1 VSGFELIS
9 TLTHKFGIGPKRR
22 GFVRM
27 EFTFSEEQG
36 QLRESVRSFLAGR
49 SPGHYVRSMMDD
61 PAGFELDV
69 WQELVD
75 LGWTGVL
82 VPEAQGGL
90 GLGMVDLVVLME
102 EMGRALFPGP
112 YFSSAV
118 LATLAAKGLGLDDRL
133 ASLGSGATRGTVA
146 LDEEGHGDVVERVRC
161 RASRKT
167 GRWLLNGLKP
177 IVVDG
182 HTADWCLIVA
192 RTQAGLGTF
201 LLEAPRGELVP
212 TWDLTR
218 KVARLELRDTPATPV
233 GPAGDHTATWRRVVD
248 DAAVALCAELVGS
261 MEAAHELAVEYA
273 KVRVQFDRPIA
284 TFQVIKHKA
293 VDMLHRIELSR
304 VGTHYAAWASDV
316 DEPVREEAAAMA
328 KAYVAESANAVAGES
343 IQIHGGVGFTW
354 DADPHLHY
362 RRAKQNDLLLGYHG
376 IHRERLAHLVLDPA

>member
-1 VSGFELIS
+1 
-9 TLTHKFGIGPKRR
+9 
-22 GFVRM
+22 M
-27 EFTFSEEQG
+27 EFTFSDEQD

-49 SPGHYVRSMMDD
+49 SPGDYVRSMMDD
-61 PAGFELDV
+61 PAGFQPDV

-90 GLGMVDLVVLME
+90 GLGMVDLVVVME

-118 LATLAAKGLGLDDRL
+118 LATLAAKRLGLDDRL

-182 HTADWCLIVA
+182 HTADWCLVVA
-192 RTQAGLGTF
+192 RRQEGLGTF

-233 GPAGDHTATWRRVVD
+233 GPDGDHTARWRRVVD

-376 IHRERLAHLVLDPA
+376 IHRERLARLVLDPA